1 MRIRCDVCGAEIA
14 KDVAI
19 VEEVNGTVTYYCST
33 SCRENLEYHETA
45 SDPGQEEDQ
54 TAPA

>member
-14 KDVAI
+14 KEVAI
-19 VEEVNGTVTYYCST
+19 VEEVSGMVTYYCST
-33 SCRENLEYHETA
+33 ACREDLEYHETA